1 MAQAVLAEDSTTRA
15 TVFRLKR
22 ALDEQPDSGRTARA
36 VSRAKAGDGTA
47 VDFLYTQYADNVYS
61 YVLSI
66 VQDGHAAEDV
76 TQQVF
81 AKVLTKLDRYE
92 QRSVP
97 FAAWLFRIARNAAI
111 DHLRS
116 DRMVPC
122 EEVRCADQ
130 PEHDTV
136 EHRRVIKDA
145 LGRLPSEQR
154 RVMVLRHIYGLSP
167 REIADSMSKSEG
179 AVHTLHH
186 RARRA
191 MQRDLEVHE
200 CAPALAPA
208 DRLAAA

>member
-1 MAQAVLAEDSTTRA
+1 VAQAVLAEDSTTRA

-36 VSRAKAGDGTA
+36 VARAKAGDSGA
-47 VDFLYTQYADNVYS
+47 VDYLYTQYADNVYS

-66 VQDGHAAEDV
+66 VQDGHTAEDV
-76 TQQVF
+76 TQHVF

-111 DHLRS
+111 DHLRG
-116 DRMVPC
+116 DRMIC
-122 EEVRCADQ
+122 CDEVRGADQ
-130 PEHDTV
+130 PEHDTA
-136 EHRRVIKDA
+136 ERRRVLKEA
-145 LGRLPSEQR
+145 LGGLPSEQR

-167 REIADSMSKSEG
+167 REIANDMSKSEG

-191 MQRDLEVHE
+191 MQRELQHHE

-208 DRLAAA
+208 DRMTA

>member
-1 MAQAVLAEDSTTRA
+1 MAQAVSDDTGASA

-22 ALDEQPDSGRTARA
+22 ALDEHPDRGRTARA
-36 VSRAKAGDGTA
+36 VSRAKAGDATA
-47 VDFLYTQYADNVYS
+47 VDYLYTQYADNVYS

-66 VQDGHAAEDV
+66 VHDGHAAEDV

-116 DRMVPC
+116 DRLVC
-122 EEVRCADQ
+122 VEEVRCSDE
-130 PEHDTV
+130 PEHDTA
-136 EHRRVIKDA
+136 EHRQVLTEA
-145 LGRLPSEQR
+145 LSRLPNEQR
-154 RVMVLRHIYGLSP
+154 KVMVLRHIYGLSP
-167 REIADSMSKSEG
+167 REIADNMSKSEG

-191 MQRDLEVHE
+191 MQRELAVHE
-200 CAPALAPA
+200 CGPALAPA
-208 DRLAAA
+208 